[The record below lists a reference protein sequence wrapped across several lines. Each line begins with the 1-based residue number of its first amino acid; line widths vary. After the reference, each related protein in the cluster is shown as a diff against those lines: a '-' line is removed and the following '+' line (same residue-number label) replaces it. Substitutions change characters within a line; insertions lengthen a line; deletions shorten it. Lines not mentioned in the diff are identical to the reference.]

1 MYAATEARSMIGGAI
16 AFCVYAYCVCLVMM
30 HYKCSALAVAGS
42 LIIIWLAT
50 AIGLKVLLLG

>member
-1 MYAATEARSMIGGAI
+1 MIGGAI

-50 AIGLKVLLLG
+50 AIGLRVLLLG